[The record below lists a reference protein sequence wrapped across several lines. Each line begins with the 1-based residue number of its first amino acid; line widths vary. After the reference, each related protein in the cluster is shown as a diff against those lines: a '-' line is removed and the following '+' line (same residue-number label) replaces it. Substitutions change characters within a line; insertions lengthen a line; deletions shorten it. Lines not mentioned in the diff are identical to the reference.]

1 MKVLNINGLKYSCK
15 HKIVKRIRNQYTLN
29 RTQYTD
35 WSISTDNNIC
45 FVHTVSQPFNN
56 DNTDTLVSKELIF
69 NESFLNFLENANYD
83 YLILCGASFFVD
95 NIFDK
100 SVENLDGQS
109 TSAFKDIL
117 NTNEVE
123 TIIFSQSWDNY
134 KVSAKS
140 ILKEDDAYDDSYDD
154 FTDVKLGKLRY
165 DWFMSKVDNSV
176 HTIINEHELSKDEIY
191 NLLTAKLE

>member
-15 HKIVKRIRNQYTLN
+15 HKIVKRIRDQYTLN

-45 FVHTVSQPFNN
+45 FVHTVSQPYNN

-154 FTDVKLGKLRY
+154 FTDSKLGKLRF
-165 DWFMSKVDNSV
+165 DWFMSKVDDSV
-176 HTIINEHELSKDEIY
+176 HTVINEDELSEDEIY
-191 NLLTAKLE
+191 NLLIAKLQ

>member
-15 HKIVKRIRNQYTLN
+15 HKIVKRIRDQYTLN
-29 RTQYTD
+29 RTQYTN
-35 WSISTDNNIC
+35 WSISTDNDIC
-45 FVHTVSQPFNN
+45 FVHTVCQPYNN
-56 DNTDTLVSKELIF
+56 DGSDTLVSKELIV
-69 NESFLNFLENANYD
+69 NESFLTFLENANYD

-100 SVENLDGQS
+100 STENLDGQS

-154 FTDVKLGKLRY
+154 FTDTKLGKLRF
-165 DWFMSKVDNSV
+165 DWFMSKVDDSV
-176 HTIINEHELSKDEIY
+176 HTIVDEDALTEDEIY
-191 NLLTAKLE
+191 NLITLKLK

>member
-1 MKVLNINGLKYSCK
+1 M
-15 HKIVKRIRNQYTLN
+15 
-29 RTQYTD
+29 
-35 WSISTDNNIC
+35 
-45 FVHTVSQPFNN
+45 HTVSQPFNN

>member
-1 MKVLNINGLKYSCK
+1 MKVLNINGLKYSSK
-15 HKIVKRIRNQYTLN
+15 HKIVKRIRDQYTLN
-29 RTQYTD
+29 RTQYTN
-35 WSISTDNNIC
+35 WSISTDNDIC
-45 FVHTVSQPFNN
+45 FVHTVCQPYN
-56 DNTDTLVSKELIF
+56 DDGSDTLVSKELIV
-69 NESFLNFLENANYD
+69 NESFLTFLENANYD

-100 SVENLDGQS
+100 SAENLDGQS

-140 ILKEDDAYDDSYDD
+140 ILKEDNAYDDSYDD
-154 FTDVKLGKLRY
+154 FTDIKLGKLRY
-165 DWFMSKVDNSV
+165 DWFMSKVDDSV
-176 HTIINEHELSKDEIY
+176 HTIVDEDALSEDEIY
-191 NLLTAKLE
+191 NLIIAKLQ

>member
-1 MKVLNINGLKYSCK
+1 MKVLNINGLKYSSK
-15 HKIVKRIRNQYTLN
+15 HKIVKRIRDQYTLN

-35 WSISTDNNIC
+35 WSISTDNDIC
-45 FVHTVSQPFNN
+45 FVHTPLQPFND
-56 DNTDTLVSKELIF
+56 DNADRLISKKLIF
-69 NESFLNFLENANYD
+69 NDSFATFLQNADYD
-83 YLILCGASFFVD
+83 YLVLCGSSFFVD

-100 SVENLDGQS
+100 SVENLNGQS
-109 TSAFKDIL
+109 TSAFKQIL

-154 FTDVKLGKLRY
+154 FTDIKLGKLRY
-165 DWFMSKVDNSV
+165 DWFMSKVDDSV
-176 HTIINEHELSKDEIY
+176 HTIVDEDALSEDEIY
-191 NLLTAKLE
+191 NLITLKLK

>member
-1 MKVLNINGLKYSCK
+1 MKVLNINGLKYSSK
-15 HKIVKRIRNQYTLN
+15 HKIVKRIRDQYTLN

-123 TIIFSQSWDNY
+123 TIIFRQSWDNY

-140 ILKEDDAYDDSYDD
+140 ILKEDNSYDDSYDD

>member
-1 MKVLNINGLKYSCK
+1 MKILNINGLKYSSK
-15 HKIVKRIRNQYTLN
+15 HKIVKRIRDQYTLN

-35 WSISTDNNIC
+35 WSISTDNDIC
-45 FVHTVSQPFNN
+45 FVHTPLQPFND
-56 DNTDTLVSKELIF
+56 DNADRLISKKLIF
-69 NESFLNFLENANYD
+69 NDSFLTFLENADYD
-83 YLILCGASFFVD
+83 YLVLCGSSFFVD

-100 SVENLDGQS
+100 SAENLDGQS

-134 KVSAKS
+134 KNSAKS

-154 FTDVKLGKLRY
+154 FTDIKLGKLRY
-165 DWFMSKVDNSV
+165 DWFMSKVDDSV
-176 HTIINEHELSKDEIY
+176 HTIVDEDALSEDEIY
-191 NLLTAKLE
+191 NLITLKLK